1 MTQAVCFKNKF
12 GYCRYAD
19 SCRYKHVTMVC
30 EDGQC
35 EIQNCDK
42 RHPKICKYFRDYRR
56 CKFTVGC
63 KYKHENNQEK
73 INNLEKQM
81 DKQKEKL
88 EEKNAYIL
96 QLELRL
102 GEIEKKFKEE
112 QIRTDKRIRDL
123 ENANKSKNNEKN
135 EDTSFK
141 CKDCEFYTTSKRGL
155 RVHIKKKHTNL
166 KSDVFPI
173 ECDFC
178 DDKLESEKE
187 MKAHLKNHMCKEA
200 VFKCEDC
207 NFFGENWSTMDVH
220 HGKNHSKDF
229 ECGLCDYKAKTL
241 QRLETHLNTCESYIC
256 DAENCSFS
264 GKTLKS
270 MENHIRKVHGND
282 NTEVLHAKL
291 DRKDEDH
298 IIETKYLSHDLFE

>member
-1 MTQAVCFKNKF
+1 M
-12 GYCRYAD
+12 
-19 SCRYKHVTMVC
+19 
-30 EDGQC
+30 
-35 EIQNCDK
+35 
-42 RHPKICKYFRDYRR
+42 
-56 CKFTVGC
+56 
-63 KYKHENNQEK
+63 
-73 INNLEKQM
+73 
-81 DKQKEKL
+81 
-88 EEKNAYIL
+88 
-96 QLELRL
+96 
-102 GEIEKKFKEE
+102 
-112 QIRTDKRIRDL
+112 
-123 ENANKSKNNEKN
+123 
-135 EDTSFK
+135 
-141 CKDCEFYTTSKRGL
+141 
-155 RVHIKKKHTNL
+155 
-166 KSDVFPI
+166 FPI

-178 DDKLESEKE
+178 DEKLESEKG

-229 ECGLCDYKAKTL
+229 ECGLCDHKAKTL